1 MRRCLIFFFIF
12 LIAFMNMTKAQNN
25 DTLFVKAKI
34 EQVDT
39 IGYYVVIRALSEDK
53 KKMTILS
60 SLDEK
65 NSFVEKFNHSCS
77 VKVGCN
83 YNFVL
88 QTTTRIKNGEGSYLF
103 ISLRKFDYNGK
114 HFLDAGEL
122 PYLALNMYKFDVY
135 H

>member
-1 MRRCLIFFFIF
+1 MRKYLICLLVISNVFI
-12 LIAFMNMTKAQNN
+12 AVAKSQNN

-34 EQVDT
+34 LNIDT
-39 IGYYVVIRALSEDK
+39 IDYYVVIRAVSEDK

-60 SLDEK
+60 PIDVK
-65 NSFVEKFNHSCS
+65 NPLIEKFKHSCS

-83 YNFVL
+83 YDFTL
-88 QTTTRIKNGEGSYLF
+88 QVTSRIKNGEGSHLF

-114 HFLDAGEL
+114 HFLDEGEL
-122 PYLALNMYKFDVY
+122 PYTALNMYRFDIY